1 MDDITTKHDP
11 HHNDDHG
18 VDNEVNP
25 HVAYEHGDA
34 DVFTVSK
41 YTIALVFGIMIAAA
55 AMYGLFNFFNGE
67 LTKEDAVL
75 PQVIQDQRPKLP
87 PEPRLQ
93 RFPKQF
99 IKDLKA
105 AEQAQITSFGW
116 VDQKN
121 GLVRIPIDEAIDA
134 VAKAGLPS
142 RPVKT
147 DEGLDKNGYRQI
159 PSVASSGRTLEQIR

>member
-1 MDDITTKHDP
+1 M
-11 HHNDDHG
+11 
-18 VDNEVNP
+18 
-25 HVAYEHGDA
+25 
-34 DVFTVSK
+34 F
-41 YTIALVFGIMIAAA
+41 
-55 AMYGLFNFFNGE
+55 GLFNFFNGE
-67 LTKEDAVL
+67 LTKEDATL

-99 IKDLKA
+99 VKDLKA
-105 AEQAQITSFGW
+105 AEQAQITSYGW
-116 VDQKN
+116 VDQTN